1 MRRSGPDSRTL
12 VTWALFAQIVVGI
25 LVLMAALIAFVGPL
39 RLPIPGS

>member
-12 VTWALFAQIVVGI
+12 ITWALFAQIVFGI
-25 LVLMAALIAFVGPL
+25 LILMAALIAFVGPL